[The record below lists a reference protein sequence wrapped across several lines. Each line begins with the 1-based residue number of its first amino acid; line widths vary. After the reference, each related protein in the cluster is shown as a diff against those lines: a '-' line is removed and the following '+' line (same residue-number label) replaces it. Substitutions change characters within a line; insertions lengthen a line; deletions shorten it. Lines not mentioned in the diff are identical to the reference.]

1 MACPPGMILNPHT
14 LRCISSRGRI
24 ARELVKVGNIDA
36 GELRL
41 GVGYGE
47 PLRRRHRN
55 RHTVR
60 APRSPALYGF
70 PQGPGPGLRPTLG
83 AFPAPA
89 EQLRYPAHSI
99 LRAACDPGF
108 EQNPRTGRCI
118 RVGGRTFKRL
128 YEGARAAP
136 ILEPT
141 ALAPP
146 RLPLGA
152 GPVQPQPQ
160 PQPQPKPRHRATAP
174 PPEWKLY
181 VASDQASGPNYATV
195 GYVDTTRGRRT
206 AQGIVYGPDAFRVN
220 MGFLPLFVSP
230 VTGGCSI
237 RVVVEL
243 LQRAA
248 AANKLL
254 VPAAGGWR
262 PIAGFPFTKSDWED
276 GMKAQR
282 LGRLCKDLARA
293 LSAPL

>member
-24 ARELVKVGNIDA
+24 ARELVKVGDIDA

-47 PLRRRHRN
+47 PIRRHHRN
-55 RHTVR
+55 RQTVR

-70 PQGPGPGLRPTLG
+70 PQRPGPRPTLG
-83 AFPAPA
+83 AFLGDDYRAPAPV
-89 EQLRYPAHSI
+89 QYPAHSI

-136 ILEPT
+136 ILEPI

-152 GPVQPQPQ
+152 APLPPPPPPQP
-160 PQPQPKPRHRATAP
+160 RRTAPTTP

-220 MGFLPLFVSP
+220 MGVLPLFITP
-230 VTGGCSI
+230 ITGGCSI

-262 PIAGFPFTKSDWED
+262 PIAGFPFTKAQWED
-276 GMKAQR
+276 GGKAQR
-282 LGRLCKDLARA
+282 LGRLCKDLARV
-293 LSAPL
+293 L